1 MQSFTIK
8 RLGHQADGI
17 ADGPNGDIYVPFTLP
32 GEVVQGVL
40 SGDRLTDMRVLTS
53 SPDRIKPPC
62 VHFKTCGGCALQHVS
77 DAFLATWKIEVVKTA
92 LTAQGLSA
100 RFLPIETS
108 PPQSRRR
115 ATFSARRTKKGTMV
129 GFHGRA
135 SDSLVEISGCQLL
148 HPDLIAGLPAFAAI
162 TRIGATRSASISLAV
177 TQSENGLDVDV
188 KQAKPTDGPML
199 MELGALTERL
209 KLARL
214 SWNGETIAS
223 RIAPT
228 QRFQTA
234 TVTPPPDAFLQATA
248 HGQAALTK
256 AVLAAIG
263 PAKRVADLFAGCG
276 TFTLPL
282 AKLAA
287 VHAVE
292 SDAAAL
298 AALDVGWRK
307 AVGLKTITTQ
317 TRDLFRRPLEPSE
330 LDRFDAVVLD
340 PPRAG
345 AKAQVEALAT
355 SKVPCIAA
363 VSCNPVTFARDAAT
377 LIAGGYRLDW
387 VQVVDQF
394 RWSPHVELVGSF
406 IRA

>member
-115 ATFSARRTKKGTMV
+115 ATFSARRTKKGKMV

-406 IRA
+406 TRA

>member
-282 AKLAA
+282 AKLAEI
-287 VHAVE
+287 HAVE

-406 IRA
+406 TRA

>member
-282 AKLAA
+282 AKLAE

-387 VQVVDQF
+387 VQVVYQF

-406 IRA
+406 TRA

>member
-115 ATFSARRTKKGTMV
+115 ATFSARRTKKGKMV

-282 AKLAA
+282 AKLAE

-345 AKAQVEALAT
+345 AKAQVEALAN

>member
-282 AKLAA
+282 AKLAE

>member
-8 RLGHQADGI
+8 LLGHQADGI

-115 ATFSARRTKKGTMV
+115 ATFSARRTKKGKMV

-282 AKLAA
+282 AKLAE

-394 RWSPHVELVGSF
+394 RWSPHV
-406 IRA
+406 

>member
-1 MQSFTIK
+1 
-8 RLGHQADGI
+8 
-17 ADGPNGDIYVPFTLP
+17 
-32 GEVVQGVL
+32 
-40 SGDRLTDMRVLTS
+40 
-53 SPDRIKPPC
+53 
-62 VHFKTCGGCALQHVS
+62 
-77 DAFLATWKIEVVKTA
+77 
-92 LTAQGLSA
+92 
-100 RFLPIETS
+100 
-108 PPQSRRR
+108 
-115 ATFSARRTKKGTMV
+115 
-129 GFHGRA
+129 
-135 SDSLVEISGCQLL
+135 
-148 HPDLIAGLPAFAAI
+148 
-162 TRIGATRSASISLAV
+162 
-177 TQSENGLDVDV
+177 
-188 KQAKPTDGPML
+188 
-199 MELGALTERL
+199 
-209 KLARL
+209 
-214 SWNGETIAS
+214 
-223 RIAPT
+223 
-228 QRFQTA
+228 
-234 TVTPPPDAFLQATA
+234 
-248 HGQAALTK
+248 LTK

-282 AKLAA
+282 AKLAE

-406 IRA
+406 TRA

>member
-115 ATFSARRTKKGTMV
+115 ATFSARRTKKGKMV

-282 AKLAA
+282 AKLAE